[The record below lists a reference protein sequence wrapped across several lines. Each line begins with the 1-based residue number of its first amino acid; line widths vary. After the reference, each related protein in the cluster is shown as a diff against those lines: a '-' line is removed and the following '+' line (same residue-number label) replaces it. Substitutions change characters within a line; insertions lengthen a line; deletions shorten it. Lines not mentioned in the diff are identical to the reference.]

1 MQQAWKGTGGGNTSK
16 THCYR
21 LGDSMKVLSNNL
33 SLTKGLLEKL
43 QELFPNTLPVSPI
56 TVEELRFL
64 QGQQS
69 VLSKLEELYNEIYEE
84 Y

>member
-1 MQQAWKGTGGGNTSK
+1 
-16 THCYR
+16 
-21 LGDSMKVLSNNL
+21 MKVLSNNL

-43 QELFPNTLPVSPI
+43 QELFPNTLPVSSI

-69 VLSKLEELYNEIYEE
+69 VLNKLEELYNEIYEDN
-84 Y
+84 